1 MKVAIFI
8 DYQNLYKEAQRKF
21 KRNNISHIDPSKL
34 SKVIVKKLP
43 FDYQLDQIR
52 IYTGIPNI
60 NFDKESYLKTI
71 QRFNK
76 WSTDKK
82 VIIKSRTLV
91 YPKYYDKKNNSNIK
105 PREKGI
111 DVLLAIELV
120 ILSFQAQF
128 DAIVLFSLDTDLKPA
143 LEFVLN
149 LDPPLKV
156 FVSAWKVDK
165 SSNRRL
171 HIKNAQVPCIW
182 LDEIDF
188 KQSLLH

>member
-8 DYQNLYKEAQRKF
+8 DYQNLYKEAERKF

-34 SKVIVKKLP
+34 SKVIVNKLP

-76 WSTDKK
+76 WSIDKK
-82 VIIKSRTLV
+82 VIINSRTLI
-91 YPKYYDKKNNSNIK
+91 YPKYYDNKNNSNIK

-111 DVLLAIELV
+111 DVLLAIDLV
-120 ILSFQAQF
+120 ILSFQKQF

-149 LDPPLKV
+149 LNPPLKV

-165 SSNRRL
+165 SPNKRL
-171 HIKNAQVPCIW
+171 HIKNSHIPCIW
-182 LDEIDF
+182 LNENDF
-188 KQSLLH
+188 KQSLLS